1 MQLQLGSAAPIRPY
15 LPPAE
20 DVLNH
25 DVLSRPHVAGL
36 QRSFAAAQPFPHVV
50 IDNLF
55 APALL
60 ERIAQEF
67 EQIRVGDWVR
77 YDTPNEVKYGTR
89 PTARLGPASQA
100 YFDAIHRSA
109 FIELLG
115 AVTGIAGLIPD
126 PSLKGGGLHEI
137 QAGGRFGVHL
147 DFDHHPVT
155 RLHNRLVL
163 ITYLNKGWQ
172 PEWGGVLELWS
183 ASQNRC
189 VASVVPEFGRSI
201 LFAHSAVS
209 LHGHPQP
216 LTPPDGRTRR
226 SIAAYYYTNG
236 RPDDDRLQRAGSHFH
251 QPPSFGRWGR
261 AATIAKL
268 VTPPVLVDVARW
280 LRRRPPLRVRRA
292 V

>member
-1 MQLQLGSAAPIRPY
+1 MQLQLASAAPNRPD
-15 LPPAE
+15 PWPTE

-25 DVLSRPHVAGL
+25 AMLDRPKIACL
-36 QRSFAAAQPFPHVV
+36 RRSFAEAQPFPHVV
-50 IDNLF
+50 IDNLI
-55 APALL
+55 APGLL

-67 EQIRVGDWVR
+67 DRIRVGDWLR
-77 YDTPNEVKYGTR
+77 YDTPDEVKYGTR

-100 YFDAIHRSA
+100 YFDAIHRSE
-109 FIELLG
+109 FIEFLG

-137 QAGGRFGVHL
+137 PAGGRFGVHL

-155 RLHNRLVL
+155 RLHNRLVF

-172 PEWGGVLELWS
+172 PEWGGALELWS
-183 ASQNRC
+183 AGENRC
-189 VASVVPEFGRSI
+189 VASVLPEFGRSI

-216 LTPPDGRTRR
+216 LAPPPGRTRR

-236 RPDDDRLQRAGSHFH
+236 RNDADRLQRAGSHFH
-251 QPPSFGRWGR
+251 QPVSFGRWGR
-261 AATIAKL
+261 AATMAKL
-268 VTPPVLVDVARW
+268 VTPPVLVDAARW
-280 LRRRPPLRVRRA
+280 LRRRSPLRLRRA